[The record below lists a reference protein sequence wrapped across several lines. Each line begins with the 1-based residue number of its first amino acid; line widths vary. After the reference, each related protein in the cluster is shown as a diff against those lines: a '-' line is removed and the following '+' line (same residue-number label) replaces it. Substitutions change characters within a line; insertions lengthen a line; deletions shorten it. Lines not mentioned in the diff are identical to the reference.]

1 MTERGDTYGGRTREE
16 RATDRRDRLVAAALG
31 LFGTRDYDAVT
42 VADVCADAKVSKRYF
57 YQHFA
62 DRDAL
67 LLTLHREQNDWLLTS
82 IAAAAPTGP
91 APLDEVL
98 RPIMRTLIALL
109 REHPQR
115 ARVIYV
121 NAPRMETRRRG
132 LLRKDAEFFGRLID
146 QATPKPQDQL
156 WYDRRLLAL
165 VAGVTE
171 LVIDWLA
178 RDMTDDP
185 DVLATH
191 LTRLATTILTDR

>member
-1 MTERGDTYGGRTREE
+1 VTERGDNYGGRTREE
-16 RATDRRDRLVAAALG
+16 RATDRRDRIVAAALG
-31 LFGTRDYDAVT
+31 LFGTRNYDSVT
-42 VADVCADAKVSKRYF
+42 VADVCAGAKVSKRYF
-57 YQHFA
+57 YEHFA

-67 LLTLHREQNDWLLTS
+67 LLTLHREQNNWLLTGV
-82 IAAAAPTGP
+82 AAAAPSGP
-91 APLDEVL
+91 APLDDLL

-109 REHPQR
+109 REHPER

-132 LLRKDAEFFGRLID
+132 LLRKDAEFFGRLIS
-146 QATPKPQDQL
+146 QATPKPQDRL

-171 LVIDWLA
+171 VVIDWLA

-185 DVLATH
+185 DLLADH
-191 LTRLATTILTDR
+191 LTRLGTAILTDP